1 MWVCQMISG
10 SRYGSILIVITT
22 ITKQFLS
29 EHVRINLKNFWLDGL
44 ILCLEIINI
53 FHVAPGGFGS
63 FGLMNIFW
71 KEDYI
76 VGLKYQSLDSTCVWW
91 MMVLGWIYFSNFPI
105 NINTALILSSGGSV
119 RWELGPITAWK
130 PRPSDAEDDQWHS
143 WAECKFNLRSSF

>member
-1 MWVCQMISG
+1 MISG

-22 ITKQFLS
+22 ITTWFLLLR
-29 EHVRINLKNFWLDGL
+29 VQINLKIFWPDVL

-53 FHVAPGGFGS
+53 FHMAPGGFGS

-76 VGLKYQSLDSTCVWW
+76 SSVGLKYQSLDLTCIWW

-119 RWELGPITAWK
+119 WWELEAITAWK
-130 PRPSDAEDDQWHS
+130 PLRLLMSDDQWLS
-143 WAECKFNLRSSF
+143 WASCKLDLRSNF